1 MHPLRLKEDPREWR
15 TFSLSLAGAMAL
27 VAGLIGWRKGTG
39 PGAWVLVGAA
49 LTLAVLAGVCSSDL
63 RPVYRTGMRVGFFVG
78 RMVGAVL
85 LTFVYGLVV
94 IPVSWVLRWSGR
106 DLLELRRNPTATS
119 YWKPARRPGPLDRM
133 F

>member
-27 VAGLIGWRKGTG
+27 VAGLIGWRKGMG

-49 LTLAVLAGVCSSDL
+49 LTLAVLAGVAPGRL
-63 RPVYRTGMRVGFFVG
+63 RPVYRTGMRVGFFLG
-78 RMVGAVL
+78 RIVGAML
-85 LTFVYGLVV
+85 LTVVYGLVV
-94 IPVSWVLRWSGR
+94 IPLGWVLRWSGR
-106 DLLELRRNPTATS
+106 DLLELRRNPTAKS